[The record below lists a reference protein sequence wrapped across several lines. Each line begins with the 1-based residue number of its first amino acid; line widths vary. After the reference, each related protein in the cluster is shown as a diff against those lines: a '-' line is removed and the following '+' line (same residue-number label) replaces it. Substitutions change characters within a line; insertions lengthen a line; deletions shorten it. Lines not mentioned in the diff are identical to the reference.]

1 MRLKLD
7 LSDRCE
13 CVCVCVCG
21 WEGRSNQNFM
31 GGVGIFCRQHIFIVT
46 QPKENTLLYHV
57 FFASCAMEDA
67 YSCIS
72 TYVCNS
78 L

>member
-7 LSDRCE
+7 FSDRCE
-13 CVCVCVCG
+13 CVCVWLGGEVK
-21 WEGRSNQNFM
+21 SKNLFM

-57 FFASCAMEDA
+57 FFASCALEDA

-72 TYVCNS
+72 VCM
-78 L
+78 